1 MKNINRKS
9 LQRIIIKDDIA
20 FKEIF
25 NLYGSRIIIFLIKK
39 VDSVEKINF
48 LLCEIIE
55 KIIDISSMYDFKTG
69 NFDCFVFSIVKVYI
83 NNYYRDEEKDINK
96 RIDIELL
103 EKNINFAS
111 YNDNIS
117 IFSMFRDFTY
127 FLDDIEYDIVVG
139 KDIYNLNY
147 IEISNS
153 LEISKYQAKTIYNE
167 AMLKIEEYFKND
179 CIIPLTIKK

>member
-1 MKNINRKS
+1 MKNLNRKT
-9 LQRIIIKDDIA
+9 LQRIIIKDDMA

-25 NLYGSRIIIFLIKK
+25 NLYGTRIIIFLIKK

-48 LLCEIIE
+48 LLSEIIE

-83 NNYYRDEEKDINK
+83 NNYYRDEEKDVNK

-117 IFSMFRDFTY
+117 IFSMFCDFSY
-127 FLDDIEYDIVVG
+127 FLENIEYDIVVA

-147 IEISNS
+147 KEISNS
-153 LEISKYQAKTIYNE
+153 IEISKYQVRTIYNE
-167 AMLKIEEYFKND
+167 AIMKIEEYFNND
-179 CIIPLTIKK
+179 CIVPLAIKK